1 MKILNLALLFVS
13 FLFFGCNL
21 EPLPLETP
29 KDSFDL
35 VINPPSG
42 YTASP
47 LVDGVQL
54 KNGDFIVLGKA
65 VKSSVGDIFLAR
77 FDKEG
82 KQILKSEVFDAGKDE
97 DVSNLAIDNDEN
109 IYVAGSSF
117 STSSTNA
124 MLAKFSTKDGN
135 ISKLWIK
142 TQEYGVQ
149 PNNSWFAR
157 VLFDNGQLYIVEGLK
172 FGNNT
177 SNYGLLKLDTEGIV
191 QSSCTST
198 GKIPSL
204 VTLDATILNSKIY
217 VCGHTAVSKST
228 QLSWMNSSLC
238 TNPTRLNYSLT
249 SATGFDA
256 ARAISTNGTHTFIL
270 SNDQSSSNIYK
281 PIIMRTDINALTE
294 TGSPRR
300 NIDPTTFVSNLK
312 SYQGKIINQNGSNAL
327 LYLGSYSINSDNQEY
342 TDFRKIEVAAFG
354 DIWATL
360 KTHKLT
366 SEQVLAAQDGGY
378 LLIGKSG
385 DLGKVVKTNSGGD
398 CSNCK

>member
-1 MKILNLALLFVS
+1 MKILNSTFLLVAI
-13 FLFFGCNL
+13 LFFGCDL
-21 EPLPLETP
+21 EPLPLEKP

-35 VINPPSG
+35 VVNPPSG

-54 KNGDFIVLGKA
+54 KNGDFVVLGKA
-65 VKSSVGDIFLAR
+65 VKSSLGDIFLAR

-97 DVSNLAIDNDEN
+97 EISNLAIDNDEN
-109 IYVAGSSF
+109 IYVAGSS
-117 STSSTNA
+117 SNTSSTNG

-135 ISKLWIK
+135 ITKLWIK
-142 TQEYGVQ
+142 TIEYGSL

-157 VLFDNGQLYIVEGLK
+157 VLFDNGQLYLVEGLR

-177 SNYGLLKLDTEGIV
+177 SSYGLLKLDTEGVV
-191 QSSCTST
+191 QSSCTNT

-204 VTLDATILNSKIY
+204 VTLDATISNSKIY
-217 VCGHTAVSKST
+217 VCGHTGTSKST
-228 QLSWMNSSLC
+228 QLTWINNSLC
-238 TNPTRLNYSLT
+238 NNPTRLNYTLT
-249 SATGFDA
+249 SGSGFDA
-256 ARAISTNGTHTFIL
+256 ARAVSTNGTHSFVL

-281 PIIMRTDINALTE
+281 PILMRTDINVLTE

-300 NIDPTTFVSNLK
+300 NIDPTTFVNNLK
-312 SYQGKIINQNGSNAL
+312 SYQGKTINQNGNNEL
-327 LYLGSYSINSDNQEY
+327 LYVGSYSINSDNQEY

-354 DIWATL
+354 DLWAAL
-360 KTHKLT
+360 KSHKLT
-366 SEQVLAAQDGGY
+366 SEQVLTAQDGGY

-385 DLGKVVKTNSGGD
+385 DFGKVVKTNSGGD

>member
-1 MKILNLALLFVS
+1 MKILNLAFLLIA
-13 FLFFGCNL
+13 FLFFGCDL
-21 EPLPLETP
+21 EPLPLEKP

-54 KNGDFIVLGKA
+54 KNGDFVVLGRA

-97 DVSNLAIDNDEN
+97 EISNLAIDNDEN

-117 STSSTNA
+117 STTSTNG

-135 ISKLWIK
+135 ITKLWIK
-142 TQEYGVQ
+142 TIEYGVL

-157 VLFDNGQLYIVEGLK
+157 VLFDNGQLYIVEGLR

-177 SNYGLLKLDTEGIV
+177 SNYGLLKLDTEGVV
-191 QSSCTST
+191 QSSCTTT

-217 VCGHTAVSKST
+217 VCGHTAISKST
-228 QLSWMNSSLC
+228 QLTWINSNLC
-238 TNPTRLNYSLT
+238 TTPTRLNYSLT
-249 SATGFDA
+249 PATGFDA
-256 ARAISTNGTHTFIL
+256 ARAISTNGTHSFIL
-270 SNDQSSSNIYK
+270 SNDQSSINIYK

-312 SYQGKIINQNGSNAL
+312 SYQGKNINQNGSNVL
-327 LYLGSYSINSDNQEY
+327 LYIGSYSINADNQEY
-342 TDFRKIEVAAFG
+342 TDFRRIEVASFG
-354 DIWATL
+354 DMWASL
-360 KTHKLT
+360 KIHKLT

-385 DLGKVVKTNSGGD
+385 DFGKVVKTNSGGD